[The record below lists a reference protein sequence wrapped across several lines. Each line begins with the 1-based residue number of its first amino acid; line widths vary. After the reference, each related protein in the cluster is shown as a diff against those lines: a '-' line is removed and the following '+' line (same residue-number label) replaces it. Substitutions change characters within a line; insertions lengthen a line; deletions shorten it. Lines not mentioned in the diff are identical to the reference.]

1 MMTKVLTHLPENSR
15 RRKGIICSSER
26 QILGPLYTLPYLI
39 LTQYWEKIAV
49 IIPVLY
55 VRKVKGYITCP
66 ELYKLQVMELEVKP
80 SFFLIAKPVFILR
93 WDSASLRPRWM
104 VTRSITPHLSDWQK
118 AWTKLCEGLRVCC
131 QLLHQHKSTH
141 MQREQER
148 ERLACLSFG
157 TSWLSIL
164 DHSVFLGYKKQK
176 ATLANLRIKLI
187 CFWNS
192 TR

>member
-1 MMTKVLTHLPENSR
+1 MTKVLTRFSESSR
-15 RRKGIICSSER
+15 RRKGIICSSES
-26 QILGPLYTLPYLI
+26 QILGPLYTLPYLT

-49 IIPVLY
+49 IIPMLY
-55 VRKVKGYITCP
+55 VRKVKGCITCP
-66 ELYKLQVMELEVKP
+66 ELYKFQVMELEVKP
-80 SFFLIAKPVFILR
+80 SFFYCKPVFMLR

-104 VTRSITPHLSDWQK
+104 VTHSTTPHLSDWQK
-118 AWTKLCEGLRVCC
+118 AWTKLCEGLRDCC
-131 QLLHQHKSTH
+131 QCLHQHKYTH

-148 ERLACLSFG
+148 ERLTFLSLG
-157 TSWLSIL
+157 TSWPSIL
-164 DHSVFLGYKKQK
+164 EHSVFLGYKKQK